1 MSKTTT
7 PHKKKAAVN
16 KRIVLCTSEKGG
28 TGKSIVA
35 RFLLDMYLA
44 NLIHVVAYDCDSNNP
59 QLWRHY
65 NSSVPGGVR
74 TIKFNQHGFS
84 EILKKDLSSSNPVV
98 ALVDLP
104 SGVGEYFQ
112 DFVQEMESASL
123 GYRITMVSVLGRG
136 KDNIIQLKRLI
147 ETCGNQVDY
156 VVVKNLYWGED
167 DEEKR
172 FIFYEQSKTRK
183 SVLELGAIELK
194 FLRLVDWVYEAID
207 AQDLTFTEAVNH
219 ETLTI
224 SKQARLSIWIPTQ
237 ESELI
242 KSGSLLRLEEA
253 QPRDRDTLRKVI
265 IENV

>member
-7 PHKKKAAVN
+7 THGKKAAVN

-44 NLIHVVAYDCDSNNP
+44 NNIDVVAYDCDFSNP

-65 NSSVPGGVR
+65 NSSVPGGVK
-74 TIKFNQHGFS
+74 TIKFNQWSFS
-84 EILKKDLSSSNPVV
+84 EIFKKDLETLNPVV

-123 GYRITMVSVLGRG
+123 GYRITMVSVLGGG
-136 KDNIIQLKRLI
+136 KDSIIQLKRLI
-147 ETCGNQVDY
+147 EVCGNQVDY
-156 VVVKNLYWGED
+156 VVVKNLYWGEEK
-167 DEEKR
+167 EEEEI
-172 FIFYEQSKTRK
+172 FIKYNESKTRK
-183 SVLELGAIELK
+183 TVLELGAIELN
-194 FLRLVDWVYEAID
+194 FFPIVSRVYEAID
-207 AQDLTFTEAVNH
+207 FSDLTFTEAVNH
-219 ETLTI
+219 ETLTL
-224 SKQARLSIWIPTQ
+224 SKQARLSVWIPNN

-242 KSGSLLRLEEA
+242 KGGSFLRLEEA
-253 QPRDRDTLRKVI
+253 QPRDRDTLKKRKI
-265 IENV
+265 

>member
-84 EILKKDLSSSNPVV
+84 KILKKDLSSSNPVV

-136 KDNIIQLKRLI
+136 KDSIIQLKRLI
-147 ETCGNQVDY
+147 EICESQVDY
-156 VVVKNLYWGED
+156 VVVKNLYWGE
-167 DEEKR
+167 EEEE
-172 FIFYEQSKTRK
+172 IFMRYNESKTRQ
-183 SVLELGAIELK
+183 SALILGAVEVT

-207 AQDLTFTEAVNH
+207 TYNLTFTESVTNDN
-219 ETLTI
+219 LTI
-224 SKQARLSIWIPTQ
+224 SKQMRLSVWIPNQ

-242 KSGSLLRLEEA
+242 KVGSYLRLEDA
-253 QPRDRDTLRKVI
+253 KARNRDILKKVI
-265 IENV
+265 LENG